1 MPATER
7 YHPTV
12 PLETY
17 RKKRDFGRTPEP
29 APGLVGEGVG
39 RFVVQRHRATRL
51 HYDLRLEVN
60 GVLASWAVPK
70 GPTLDPGARR
80 LAARTEDHP
89 IEYLEFE
96 GVIPTGQYGAGD
108 MIVWDWGTYEPEE
121 TDDPASA
128 LAAGELKFEL
138 FGEKLRGRFT
148 LVRTGGRR
156 DKYGR
161 QTDSDSWLLL
171 HKRDDHAVAGWDPE
185 AHPASVRTGRTNDEV
200 ANDAPPRFAATPPA
214 PASILK
220 LEGARQAPVPD
231 FIPPM
236 LATPVDAI
244 FSSPDWLFEVKWDGY
259 RVESVVHE
267 GRARIWTRNRK
278 DAATYF
284 PDLAGPAPWIQA
296 RDAVVDGEVVA
307 LDEHGRPSFSRLQER
322 TGLRGLEIATGRRRP
337 EAKPLSR
344 EERAAI
350 PLVYWVFAL
359 LYLNGQ
365 SLLNVPLHERKAL
378 LRRVLRPDSMV
389 HFAPHVEADGEAFLE
404 AAREQELE
412 GVIAKRRDSA
422 YEPGRR
428 SRAWLKIKLR
438 REQEL
443 VVAGWLEG
451 EGTHKDLG
459 SLVVAVNED
468 GHLRHAGQVGSGI
481 NTRTRRELLTSLREI
496 ERADAALDPTP
507 RLPRVHWVEPRI
519 VIRAE
524 FAEWTRDGLVRQAA
538 FKGIEIGKDA
548 ASVVREDAGPVRRVL
563 GDGRRPAP
571 MERPSGG
578 AGAARPKTS
587 RRGVTDDPPPR
598 ADPETGDST
607 LDDEEAV
614 AASQEELAALDEMDK
629 GGEWRVGGETVRVT
643 NLDKE
648 LFPAD
653 QERRLPALTK
663 RDLIRH
669 YVRCAPVLVPY
680 LRDRGVTV
688 LRYPNGV
695 GKGGFWQKDL
705 PGHAPAWVQR
715 WTYHHSQEGPKTYP
729 VVDRVA
735 TLAWLAQEAAVEL
748 HPWTSPGDHPDQPS
762 YALIDIDPGLETTW
776 MDVLVL
782 ARLFRTALGHLNLLG
797 LPKVTGKRGIQVW
810 IPIRPGYTF
819 DDTRNWVE
827 SLSRTVG
834 RLVPDLVS
842 WEWSKSA
849 RRGRARLDFTQNAS
863 IKTLV
868 APYSVRAA
876 AGGPVSV
883 PIRWD
888 ELDDPK
894 LRPDGWTIRTL
905 PKRLGEVGDLFAPAL
920 SRTQVL
926 PELA

>member
-1 MPATER
+1 MPARER
-7 YHPTV
+7 YHPRV

-17 RKKRDFGRTPEP
+17 RKKRDFRKTPEP
-29 APGLVGEGVG
+29 EPGLVGEGAG
-39 RFVVQRHRATRL
+39 RFVVGRHRATRL

-70 GPTLDPGARR
+70 GPTLDPTARR

-96 GVIPTGQYGAGD
+96 GVIPGRQYGAGD
-108 MIVWDWGTYEPEE
+108 AIVWDWGTYEPEE
-121 TDDPASA
+121 TDDPAAA

-148 LVRTGGRR
+148 LIHTSGR

-161 QTDSDSWLLL
+161 KANGDMWLLL

-185 AHPASVRTGRTNDEV
+185 EHPASVRTGRTNDEV
-200 ANDAPPRFAATPPA
+200 AKDIPPRFMASPPGPASALKLTGAQDA
-214 PASILK
+214 PA
-220 LEGARQAPVPD
+220 PD

-236 LATPVDAI
+236 LATPVDAT
-244 FSSPDWLFEVKWDGY
+244 FNSADWLFEVKWDGY
-259 RVESVVHE
+259 RVESVVHD
-267 GRARIWTRNRK
+267 GKARIWTRNRK

-296 RDAVVDGEVVA
+296 SDAVVDGEVVA
-307 LDEHGRPSFSRLQER
+307 LDEQGRPSFSRLQER

-337 EAKPLSR
+337 DAKPLSR

-350 PLVYWVFAL
+350 PLVYWAFDL
-359 LYLNGQ
+359 LYLDGQ
-365 SLLNVPLHERKAL
+365 SLLNVPLEERKTL
-378 LRRVLRPDSMV
+378 LRRVLKPHPMV
-389 HFAPHVEADGEAFLE
+389 HFAPHVESDGEAFLE
-404 AAREQELE
+404 AARQQELE
-412 GVIAKRRDSA
+412 GIVAKRRDSV

-443 VVAGWLEG
+443 VVIGWLEG

-459 SLVVAVNED
+459 SLVVSVNVD
-468 GHLRHAGQVGSGI
+468 GHLHHAGQVGSGI
-481 NTRTRRELLTSLREI
+481 DTRTRRELLASLRAI
-496 ERADAALDPTP
+496 ERSDPPIDPAP
-507 RLPRVHWVEPRI
+507 RLPRVHWVQPRI

-524 FAEWTRDGLVRQAA
+524 FAEWTRDGLIRQAA
-538 FKGIEIGKDA
+538 FKGIEIGKDPA
-548 ASVVREDAGPVRRVL
+548 AVVREDAGPVRRVL
-563 GDGRRPAP
+563 GDRRTPPPVSSPA
-571 MERPSGG
+571 RG
-578 AGAARPKTS
+578 AGPPKATTASRTGSRSAKKATPAAGT
-587 RRGVTDDPPPR
+587 V
-598 ADPETGDST
+598 
-607 LDDEEAV
+607 DEGPLEATK
-614 AASQEELAALDEMDK
+614 QELVALDTLEQAGVLQF
-629 GGEWRVGGETVRVT
+629 GGEAVRVT

-653 QERRLPALTK
+653 PARKLPAFTK

-669 YVRCAPVLVPY
+669 YVSVAPTLVPY

-688 LRYPNGV
+688 LRLPNGV
-695 GKGGFWQKDL
+695 GRPGFWQKDL
-705 PGHAPAWVQR
+705 PGHAPPFVQR
-715 WTYHHSQEGPKTYP
+715 WTFHHSHEGPKIYP

-735 TLAWLAQEAAVEL
+735 TLAWLAQEGAVEL

-762 YALIDIDPGLETTW
+762 YALIDIDPGVETTW
-776 MDVLVL
+776 DEVLVL
-782 ARLFRTALGHLNLLG
+782 ARLFRTALGHLNVLG

-810 IPIRPGYTF
+810 IPVRAGYTF
-819 DDTRNWVE
+819 EETRDWVDG
-827 SLSRTVG
+827 LSRAVG
-834 RLVPDLVS
+834 GMVPDLVS

-876 AGGPVSV
+876 PGAPVST
-883 PIRWD
+883 PIRWE

-894 LRPDGWTIRTL
+894 LRPDRWTIRTL
-905 PKRLGEVGDLFAPAL
+905 PARLKEVGDLFAPAL
-920 SRTQVL
+920 SRTQEL
-926 PELA
+926 PELS